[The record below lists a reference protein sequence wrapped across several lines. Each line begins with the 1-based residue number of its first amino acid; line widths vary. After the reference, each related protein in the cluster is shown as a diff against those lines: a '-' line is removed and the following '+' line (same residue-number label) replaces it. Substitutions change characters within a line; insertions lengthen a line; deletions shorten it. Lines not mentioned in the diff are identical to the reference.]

1 MLLDSG
7 PLCCATPGTASRLLL
22 QGALTSTRPKQHS
35 PRCGS
40 RGEHGPARR
49 VGIPAADSIHTWDS
63 VLPRTAIRHD
73 GNAATG
79 RCLLAVPSN
88 EAYELSRSWRSSAQA
103 PKPTVGA
110 GGSVVVGQAP
120 LAPGWANSLPS
131 RIRSPVRH
139 TRGIARTST
148 HTGRDTRAT
157 AQSSRR
163 WLAREHTRAPTR
175 YTGGPLAGQGRKGH
189 WHRGLT
195 SNGPRPNRIDTES
208 HRIKP
213 PYLPYRI
220 DIYDTPP
227 NVASCLRPRCQQ
239 ADNQENRKIL
249 PRYAPILA
257 RYPFSLL
264 MSQLTPVYT
273 TTTPLPE

>member
-7 PLCCATPGTASRLLL
+7 PLCCATPGTVSRLSL
-22 QGALTSTRPKQHS
+22 QGALTPTRPKQHS

-49 VGIPAADSIHTWDS
+49 VGIPAADSIHTWES

-73 GNAATG
+73 GYAATG

-163 WLAREHTRAPTR
+163 WLAREHTRAATGYTEVHW
-175 YTGGPLAGQGRKGH
+175 YTGAEREPIPGAAALHPMVRGPQSISYLLDTNRTSDTVSICTIRPQSSDFSGC
-189 WHRGLT
+189 RG
-195 SNGPRPNRIDTES
+195 G
-208 HRIKP
+208 
-213 PYLPYRI
+213 
-220 DIYDTPP
+220 TPP
-227 NVASCLRPRCQQ
+227 P
-239 ADNQENRKIL
+239 D
-249 PRYAPILA
+249 PH
-257 RYPFSLL
+257 
-264 MSQLTPVYT
+264 M
-273 TTTPLPE
+273 